1 VTRSMVLIVISL
13 LATLSACSDS
23 SKSEKI
29 RNATTVSVQH
39 TEIWSKGNTELISA
53 VYAEDYVGHFPGG
66 TSITGRDGIRAAV
79 TSHRA
84 AFPDW
89 IEEIQEIIVEENSV
103 ATHYRST
110 GTHSGPFQGIA
121 PSGNRVEI
129 TEASI
134 YRMVNGQIA
143 EQWAY
148 PDVMHLMQQ
157 ITTDTD
163 N

>member
-1 VTRSMVLIVISL
+1 MTRRIAFIVISFL
-13 LATLSACSDS
+13 TALAACSGSADS
-23 SKSEKI
+23 DNT
-29 RNATTVSVQH
+29 RNAEAVSMQH
-39 TEIWSKGNTELISA
+39 TEIWSKGNMELVA
-53 VYAEDYVGHFPGG
+53 TVYAENYVGHFPGG
-66 TSITGRDGIRAAV
+66 TTVTGRDGIQAAV

-89 IEEIQEIIVEENSV
+89 IEEIQEILVEGNHV

-110 GTHSGPFQGIA
+110 ATHLGSFQGIPA
-121 PSGNRVEI
+121 SGNRVEI

-134 YRMVNGQIA
+134 YRMANGQIA

-148 PDVMHLMQQ
+148 PDVMNLMQQ
-157 ITTDTD
+157 ITADTQ

>member
-1 VTRSMVLIVISL
+1 MTRNIVLIVIAF

-23 SKSEKI
+23 SNSEKV
-29 RNATTVSVQH
+29 RNADAVSLQH

-66 TSITGRDGIRAAV
+66 TSVTGRDGIRAAV
-79 TSHRA
+79 MDHRA

-89 IEEIQEIIVEENSV
+89 IEEIQEIIVEENFV
-103 ATHYRST
+103 ATRFRST

-134 YRMVNGQIA
+134 YRMANGQIT

-157 ITTDTD
+157 ITTDT
-163 N
+163 NN